1 MLICH
6 ADTRIRSFMMHIG
19 FIFNAF
25 IRCYHWKDTVLLEK
39 VKYFFM
45 TLKWKL
51 WADREQF
58 ERILS
63 YVYVLNSLYS
73 FLFLIEQRRN
83 AYLHAWT
90 TVIVQVEI
98 HTHAHKCMHTHTH
111 ICIYVNTCSCI
122 CIFLTFFK
130 N

>member
-1 MLICH
+1 
-6 ADTRIRSFMMHIG
+6 
-19 FIFNAF
+19 
-25 IRCYHWKDTVLLEK
+25 
-39 VKYFFM
+39 M